1 MIANLIALLFL
12 SSEYAH
18 RQHLK
23 SQSYSERV
31 ALGSFYEDII
41 GLADKLTE
49 AYQGRNGLIDIS
61 YMDGESGEAIEVLT
75 RHLAL
80 LENVRYEAIPKEDT
94 ALHNI
99 VDKAVS
105 LYLSTLYKLK

>member
-1 MIANLIALLFL
+1 M
-12 SSEYAH
+12 E
-18 RQHLK
+18 
-23 SQSYSERV
+23 
-31 ALGSFYEDII
+31 
-41 GLADKLTE
+41 
-49 AYQGRNGLIDIS
+49 
-61 YMDGESGEAIEVLT
+61 GESGEATEVLT